1 MGIFSRLNNVV
12 RANVSGMLDKAEDP
26 ESLINQTIR
35 EMESGLKQAHQELVE
50 TLGHAKR
57 LEKEAEE
64 ARAEVAKWEER
75 ATLAVRKGEDS
86 LARDALKQ
94 KLQASKKAERLD
106 GQAAQNHSAVDKMKD
121 TLDSI
126 EHKIEELRAKKAALA
141 SQVRAAREAGT
152 GASSGGLG
160 GGSAFDGLER
170 LTHKVDQLEAEVE
183 ASSVLDDTKKA
194 ELEARFR
201 ELEKSSEAFEV
212 EDELAAL
219 KRKVEGG

>member
-57 LEKEAEE
+57 LEQEAEE
-64 ARAEVAKWEER
+64 ARAEVAKWEQR

-152 GASSGGLG
+152 GTSSGGLG

-201 ELEKSSEAFEV
+201 DLEKSSEAFEV

>member
-12 RANVSGMLDKAEDP
+12 RANVNGLLDRAEDP
-26 ESLINQTIR
+26 DKLIAQTIE
-35 EMESGLKQAHQELVE
+35 EMESGMKQAQKELVE

-57 LEKEAEE
+57 LEKEAEDK
-64 ARAEVAKWEER
+64 RAEAAKWEER
-75 ATLAVRKGEDS
+75 AALAVRKGDDA

-94 KLQASKKAERLD
+94 KLQANKKAGELAA
-106 GQAAQNHSAVDKMKD
+106 QAAQNHNSVSKMKD
-121 TLDSI
+121 TLESI
-126 EHKIEELRAKKAALA
+126 ERKVEELRAKKAALA
-141 SQVRAAREAGT
+141 SQVRAARDT
-152 GASSGGLG
+152 ASGSGGSFD

-183 ASSVLDDTKKA
+183 ASSVLDDHKKA

-201 ELEKSSEAFEV
+201 ELEKNGEAFEV